1 MWQLGQ
7 QLLTAAWKIDDLV
20 RDEIFNLLERLQIYN
35 SFSKSKKLVFSMH
48 GAWHCPNTAP
58 IMVHG
63 QALRIIT
70 WQHPSR
76 GHPLFVS
83 WMCWTILLGWALWTV
98 ISTQQRYNDQTL
110 YNCSLS
116 HISVSSHI
124 NAGISKRLKQM
135 RQSYKN

>member
-70 WQHPSR
+70 WRHPLR

-83 WMCWTILLGWALWTV
+83 WMCWTILLVELCEPSSVPSKGTMIKHIIAVLYLTCYSYYPAK
-98 ISTQQRYNDQTL
+98 IQCSNTL
-110 YNCSLS
+110 
-116 HISVSSHI
+116 
-124 NAGISKRLKQM
+124 
-135 RQSYKN
+135 